1 MRVLLVKTSSLG
13 DVIHTLP
20 ALTDAARAIPG
31 IQFDWVV
38 EEGFAEIP
46 AWHPAVAR
54 VIPVAI
60 RRWRKNLWQTLRNG
74 EWRRFKQRLK
84 EVDYDL
90 VIDAQGLLKSAWL
103 TRYVGKTPVAGLDGD
118 SAREPLASR
127 FYRRAYPVAW
137 GQHAVERT
145 RQLFAQ
151 ALDYPLPESVGD
163 YGLDR
168 EQLADADPGA
178 PYLVFLHGTTWVT
191 KHWPEAYWRELA
203 ERMCERGWSVRL
215 PWGSAAERE
224 RAGRLAA
231 GLENAAV
238 LPRLSLAGMAKVL
251 AGARACVAE
260 RDFMRIALECQRRGH
275 DIRVYTLIWEGDVPD
290 GFEVLVAPVRSI
302 FNHRRN
308 EKFTAWVRA
317 DLDRRPVQR
326 VIGFN
331 KMPGLDVYY
340 AADACFEE
348 KAQTLRNPLYRQWG
362 RYRHFAGYE
371 RAVFDPAS
379 KTEILMISEVQQPL
393 FVKHYGTQ
401 AERFHLLP
409 PGISQDRRAPANAAD
424 VRAEFRREFGL
435 EEDDLLLVQ
444 IGSGFKT
451 KGLDRSLKALAAL
464 PKALRRRTRLIAIG
478 QDDPKPFLLQI
489 AALGLNDQVQILKGR
504 SDIPRFLL
512 GADLLI
518 HPAYNENTGTVL
530 LEALVS
536 GLPVLVT
543 DVCGYAHYIA
553 EADAGRVL
561 PSPFEQDSLNRLLAE
576 MLEDAPARAAWSR
589 NGLAYADHADL
600 YSMPQR
606 AADLILGEA
615 S

>member
-103 TRYVGKTPVAGLDGD
+103 TRYVGKTPVAGLDRD

-224 RAGRLAA
+224 RAGAW
-231 GLENAAV
+231 
-238 LPRLSLAGMAKVL
+238 
-251 AGARACVAE
+251 
-260 RDFMRIALECQRRGH
+260 RRG
-275 DIRVYTLIWEGDVPD
+275 W
-290 GFEVLVAPVRSI
+290 
-302 FNHRRN
+302 
-308 EKFTAWVRA
+308 
-317 DLDRRPVQR
+317 
-326 VIGFN
+326 
-331 KMPGLDVYY
+331 KMP
-340 AADACFEE
+340 
-348 KAQTLRNPLYRQWG
+348 
-362 RYRHFAGYE
+362 RYSPDYPW
-371 RAVFDPAS
+371 PAW
-379 KTEILMISEVQQPL
+379 P
-393 FVKHYGTQ
+393 
-401 AERFHLLP
+401 RCLP
-409 PGISQDRRAPANAAD
+409 ARAPAWRWIPASVTWRRHWTCRRCRCSARPILASPAPTGAPRSTWAATSLCA
-424 VRAEFRREFGL
+424 VP
-435 EEDDLLLVQ
+435 EEDLYLPA
-444 IGSGFKT
+444 
-451 KGLDRSLKALAAL
+451 DRRG
-464 PKALRRRTRLIAIG
+464 PQT
-478 QDDPKPFLLQI
+478 
-489 AALGLNDQVQILKGR
+489 VR
-504 SDIPRFLL
+504 SQ
-512 GADLLI
+512 A
-518 HPAYNENTGTVL
+518 
-530 LEALVS
+530 
-536 GLPVLVT
+536 
-543 DVCGYAHYIA
+543 
-553 EADAGRVL
+553 
-561 PSPFEQDSLNRLLAE
+561 
-576 MLEDAPARAAWSR
+576 
-589 NGLAYADHADL
+589 
-600 YSMPQR
+600 
-606 AADLILGEA
+606 
-615 S
+615 